1 MKCYIHVHVPAI
13 PLFCKP
19 KNITSLP
26 LFMINSI
33 TTIYQA
39 DLNHYMYIAL
49 TKVRYIS
56 HILYSSIANEDMLK

>member
-13 PLFCKP
+13 PLFRKP
-19 KNITSLP
+19 KNMASFP
-26 LFMINSI
+26 LFIINSI
-33 TTIYQA
+33 TTIYHA
-39 DLNHYMYIAL
+39 DLHHYIAL

>member
-1 MKCYIHVHVPAI
+1 MYQPFHYFANQKILPG
-13 PLFCKP
+13 
-19 KNITSLP
+19 TSLP
-26 LFMINSI
+26 LFIINSI

-49 TKVRYIS
+49 IKVRYIS